1 MTNLLAVEHV
11 DNIVGADPVQEEHLG
26 NDVRRGRD
34 QLAARHVPTDG
45 SHDTLN
51 VGSAK
56 LLATTQYGPAA
67 PRMVISL
74 STGAKDRD
82 LMLKEAGGGCC
93 AAVWYA
99 ASLLVSAPPSD

>member
-34 QLAARHVPTDG
+34 QLAARHITTDG

-51 VGSAK
+51 VGS
-56 LLATTQYGPAA
+56 
-67 PRMVISL
+67 
-74 STGAKDRD
+74 
-82 LMLKEAGGGCC
+82 CC
-93 AAVWYA
+93 AWRKVASDDAIRTSGSTDGYFAVDGRKG
-99 ASLLVSAPPSD
+99 S